1 MGDPIKSRRQYASPA
16 HPWNKA
22 RIESEKTLVS
32 EFGLKNKRE
41 IYKHI
46 AQVRRFVDNFKRL
59 NYQTTEQS
67 ELEKKQ
73 LLAKVK
79 RLGLLSAEKE
89 LTAVLDLQIK
99 DVMARRLQTIV
110 YKKHLARTIA
120 QARQMIVHRHV
131 LVNGVPIDSPGY
143 LVSLDEES
151 TISFI
156 QRSPFI
162 AESHPERTVQTKE
175 EKRKAGV
182 KASAQAQTQTEEAVV
197 EVEQSAGAEE

>member
-1 MGDPIKSRRQYASPA
+1 MGDPIKSRRTYASPA

-59 NYQTTEQS
+59 NYQSSDQS

-79 RLGLLSAEKE
+79 RLGLLSADKE
-89 LTAVLDLQIK
+89 LTAVLDLQVK
-99 DVMARRLQTIV
+99 DIMARRLQTIV

-120 QARQMIVHRHV
+120 QARQLIVHRHV
-131 LVNGVPIDSPGY
+131 LVNGVPVDSPGY

-151 TISFI
+151 TISFM

-162 AESHPERTVQTKE
+162 SESHPERTVQTKE
-175 EKRKAGV
+175 EKRKAGA
-182 KASAQAQTQTEEAVV
+182 KATAQSQGQPQETVAEV
-197 EVEQSAGAEE
+197 EVSTAAEE